1 MPSVFL
7 SYSRDDLPRI
17 EQLEALLKTHPEI
30 SIWRDQDKIYGG
42 QKWPKVLGEAIADQD
57 VLLLVWSRHSPTS
70 HFVEFEWTTA
80 IALKKTLIP
89 CLLDSTSL
97 PPSLAATQG
106 IPVSDTP
113 KIIAALIGTV
123 PTEDAGRRAEVVR
136 KLSEITAT
144 KPEDALTAAKPSST
158 SETGRCRG
166 MSTRLTRST
175 YRSRPR
181 PFQKTRGIFSTN
193 GSSG

>member
-1 MPSVFL
+1 M
-7 SYSRDDLPRI
+7 
-17 EQLEALLKTHPEI
+17 
-30 SIWRDQDKIYGG
+30 
-42 QKWPKVLGEAIADQD
+42 GEAIADQD
-57 VLLLVWSRHSPTS
+57 VLLLVWSKHSATS

-113 KIIAALIGTV
+113 KIIAALIGAV

-144 KPEDALTAAKPSST
+144 KPKDALTAAKTLFDQRNWTVQGNVYTANTINISQPPAPVS
-158 SETGRCRG
+158 
-166 MSTRLTRST
+166 
-175 YRSRPR
+175 
-181 PFQKTRGIFSTN
+181 KD
-193 GSSG
+193 